1 MYIILYEEHF
11 LTFTTFKK
19 YLILTKCYQIIML
32 PIVKGIL
39 EGERRSLARAISI
52 IDNDENDSHRIISEI
67 FSKTGNAKI
76 VGFTGSGGAGKSSL
90 IGKLVP
96 NFQAL
101 GYRVAVIAVDPTSP
115 ITGGAILGDRV
126 RMQNAIDNDRVFM
139 RSIASRGALGGV
151 SKSLRNVIRILDA
164 AGYDLVLVESV
175 GAGQLE
181 VEISKIVNLTA
192 VVFTPNTGDNIQA
205 VKAGLT
211 EIGDLYIIN
220 KADLDGAMAL
230 FNSVLDLIGE
240 TERKPVV
247 LKVSAKTGKGI
258 RELATAI
265 DKILRA
271 RNSNYKEKERK
282 MLELELKDMV
292 LNRIVQRA
300 TSMLNE
306 NDKYFLFVDELASKK
321 IDPYQA
327 AEKLAAVILK

>member
-1 MYIILYEEHF
+1 
-11 LTFTTFKK
+11 
-19 YLILTKCYQIIML
+19 ML

-39 EGERRSLARAISI
+39 EGERRSLAKAISI
-52 IDNDENDSHRIISEI
+52 IDNDERDSHRIISEI

-126 RMQNAIDNDRVFM
+126 RMQNAINDDKVFM

-230 FNSVLDLIGE
+230 FNSVLELIGE

-258 RELATAI
+258 RESAMAI